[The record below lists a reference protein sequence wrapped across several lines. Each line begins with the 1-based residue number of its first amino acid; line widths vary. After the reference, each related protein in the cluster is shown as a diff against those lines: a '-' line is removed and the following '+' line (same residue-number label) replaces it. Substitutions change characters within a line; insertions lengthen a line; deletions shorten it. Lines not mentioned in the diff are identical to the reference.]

1 MAFPKT
7 RIAPGSKV
15 DLSKIDPDETFG
27 WKKEDAKV
35 QTAANLERIAE
46 LQELMHFESK
56 YSMLIV
62 LQAMDTGGKDGTVRV
77 VGGAMNPAGVR
88 VVSFKAPTK
97 EELAN
102 GFMWRIENAAP
113 KKPGEVVIF
122 NRSQYEDVGVVR
134 VHNLVPEAT
143 WRPRFDI
150 IKKFEKDLSLP
161 SKEIPAG
168 TQVLKFFLHIS
179 KDEQWGRLMD
189 RVNDP
194 DKHYKLN
201 EGDFK
206 ERAFWDDYMKAYS
219 EAIEKTSTEDAP
231 WFVIPANR
239 KWLRDLIISQI
250 VVDHLESLKM
260 KYPPPEVDVK
270 ELQKKYFPD
279 GKTELAAAAP
289 ADAPRKSAKDD
300 FKPKGK

>member
-1 MAFPKT
+1 MDFSKT

-15 DLSKIDPDETFG
+15 DLAGIDPDETFG
-27 WKKEDAKV
+27 WKKEDAKA

-46 LQELMHFESK
+46 LQELMHFENRHSL
-56 YSMLIV
+56 LIV

-150 IKKFEKDLSLP
+150 IKKFEKDLTVP
-161 SKEIPAG
+161 SKEIPGG
-168 TQVLKFFLHIS
+168 THVLKFFLHIS
-179 KDEQWGRLMD
+179 KEEQWGRLMD

-250 VVDHLESLKM
+250 VVDHLETLKM

-270 ELQKKYFPD
+270 TLREKYFPD
-279 GKTELAAAAP
+279 GKTELAAAS
-289 ADAPRKSAKDD
+289 ADAPKKSAKDD
-300 FKPKGK
+300 FKPKRK